1 MVVLNKSSLD
11 FFKNT
16 CQMKSRAKVN
26 KISKLTTY
34 NELRFKICFIMSM
47 TVSDNFKYQNN
58 PLKNP

>member
-1 MVVLNKSSLD
+1 
-11 FFKNT
+11 
-16 CQMKSRAKVN
+16 MKSRAKVN